1 MSDTHSGTGAHA
13 AAGTG
18 AHVAAGT
25 EASPASGTRARAAH
39 ADTGPGLGTLLTQ
52 WMPATGTAVA
62 FVLYTVLSIL
72 MWRANYAP
80 SWDLGIFTQLL
91 DQYARGQTP
100 IVDIKGPGFHLWGDH
115 FHPILILLTPLYW
128 LAPSGLTLMIAQ
140 AALFA
145 SSVWPIASLARERL
159 GTRGGW
165 LVTGAYVFSWGLVNA
180 VIAQFHEIAF
190 AVPLLAFGLVWWM
203 RGARLPALISIA
215 LLVFVKEDLGITVA
229 VFGLIIWLRN
239 RAETR
244 AAIFLVAWGVA
255 WTVFAVAIFIPA
267 FNVTGG
273 YDYSGQLTL
282 AETLTAGL
290 TMKLG
295 TAGFLVL
302 AAGGI
307 GVRSPFILLM
317 LPTLA
322 WRFLGSVEGYWETDF
337 HYSAVLMPIAAVCL
351 IDAAARR
358 HRVFAPFIAAIAAA
372 AMLSQTQVELLW
384 RWQAFDLNADQAIAE
399 ACQYDSVAADVR
411 LLAHLVPCTQTFWIG
426 SVGDVVPEAVLRRPD
441 DVGQPVETWAEERFG
456 GDWTV
461 VYSGEGFELVER
473 DARGAAG

>member
-1 MSDTHSGTGAHA
+1 MSQTHSHTGTGAR
-13 AAGTG
+13 AAGRT
-18 AHVAAGT
+18 AGT
-25 EASPASGTRARAAH
+25 KASPASGTGTRAAH

-52 WMPATGTAVA
+52 WMPAIGTLTA
-62 FVLYTVLSIL
+62 FALYTALSIV

-128 LAPSGLTLMIAQ
+128 LVPSGLTLMIAQ

-159 GTRGGW
+159 GTLGGW

-203 RGARLPALISIA
+203 RGRRLAALIAIA

-229 VFGLIIWLRN
+229 VFGLVIWLRN

-244 AAIFLVAWGVA
+244 AAIFLAAWGVA
-255 WTVFAVAIFIPA
+255 STVFAVAIFIPA

-282 AETLTAGL
+282 AETLMSGL
-290 TMKLG
+290 TTKLG

-307 GVRSPFILLM
+307 GGAF
-317 LPTLA
+317 
-322 WRFLGSVEGYWETDF
+322 
-337 HYSAVLMPIAAVCL
+337 AVHPA
-351 IDAAARR
+351 
-358 HRVFAPFIAAIAAA
+358 H
-372 AMLSQTQVELLW
+372 
-384 RWQAFDLNADQAIAE
+384 
-399 ACQYDSVAADVR
+399 AADPGLAVPRQRRR
-411 LLAHLVPCTQTFWIG
+411 LLGDRLPLLGRPHADRRCVPHRC
-426 SVGDVVPEAVLRRPD
+426 RRPPAPCVRAVHRCD
-441 DVGQPVETWAEERFG
+441 RGC
-456 GDWTV
+456 
-461 VYSGEGFELVER
+461 R
-473 DARGAAG
+473 DALADADRAPVALAGLRPQC